1 MEITENDDYASR
13 CCLNPPAIISVKR
26 KKREIGK
33 HKREGEII
41 TRKREGNE

>member
-1 MEITENDDYASR
+1 MHRDAASI
-13 CCLNPPAIISVKR
+13 LLQLYQSKE
-26 KKREIGK
+26 KKEIGK